1 MALPILG
8 SFGFAILRSRG
19 RGEGK
24 PCAYPSEC
32 LFSLSP
38 SVSVLW
44 MITLSDYAQ
53 VKLLFSDMASKLTS

>member
-1 MALPILG
+1 MHTLL
-8 SFGFAILRSRG
+8 
-19 RGEGK
+19 
-24 PCAYPSEC
+24 SE

-38 SVSVLW
+38 GVSVLW